1 MCIFVDV
8 EGIDG
13 VGKSTVIRLAAD
25 ELRRRG
31 YLVYVTSEPSDSPI
45 GLFIRRNIL
54 EGNLEVEPMALAL
67 LFAADRVIH
76 YNRVIKPKVQE
87 GYIVITE
94 RYIESSIAYQGSQGV
109 PIEWIIEVN
118 SMVAKPDLVILLN
131 APLSTIAGRL
141 TSRETLE
148 YFERSINFLRS
159 VQEVYLK
166 RARELN
172 YPIVD
177 ASRLINNVVND
188 VLTLIE
194 DKAKDKCKGNNQ

>member
-131 APLSTIAGRL
+131 APLSTVVGRL
-141 TSRETLE
+141 TSREALE
-148 YFERSINFLRS
+148 YFERSINFLRG

>member
-1 MCIFVDV
+1 MCIFIDV

-31 YLVYVTSEPSDSPI
+31 YLVYTTSEPSDSPI
-45 GLFIRRNIL
+45 GLFIRRNVL
-54 EGNLEVEPMALAL
+54 ESNLEVEPMALAL

-76 YNRVIKPKVQE
+76 YNRVIRPKVQE

-94 RYIESSIAYQGSQGV
+94 RYIESSVAYQGSQGV

-118 SMVAKPDLVILLN
+118 SMVAEPDLVIVLN
-131 APLSTIAGRL
+131 APLNTVVGRL
-141 TSRETLE
+141 TSRGTLE
-148 YFERSINFLRS
+148 YFERNAGFLRR
-159 VQEVYLK
+159 VQEVYLR
-166 RARELN
+166 RARERN
-172 YPIVD
+172 YPVID
-177 ASRLINNVVND
+177 ASRVINDVVDD

-194 DKAKDKCKGNNQ
+194 DKAKGKCKSNNQ